1 MGSIDVYLK
10 IFFQKLM
17 NILGSPDTK
26 PQKKKKREYSSLTSV
41 PAGYTLKLQGK
52 DVCDGKAV
60 ESGKFQNVEIV
71 SKWGDP
77 KSLVMMNRARELCDT
92 NKKCNF
98 ISVWKTG
105 EYSVFDECASSK
117 YDPMNTSITLQNT
130 SFVAPSP
137 PPRSRS
143 AVAAPDNKTPP
154 PPPPPP
160 PTPPPPPPPPPSA
173 PTSSTTPSTSSS
185 TCQTLTIREE

>member
-26 PQKKKKREYSSLTSV
+26 PKKKKKRESSSLTSV
-41 PAGYTLKLQGK
+41 PSGYTLKLQGK
-52 DVCDGKAV
+52 DVCSGKAV
-60 ESGKFQNVEIV
+60 ESGKFQNVEPV

-117 YDPMNTSITLQNT
+117 YDPINTSITLQNT

-137 PPRSRS
+137 APRSRS
-143 AVAAPDNKTPP
+143 AVAAPGDNCLLY
-154 PPPPPP
+154 
-160 PTPPPPPPPPPSA
+160 
-173 PTSSTTPSTSSS
+173 TSDAAD
-185 TCQTLTIREE
+185 E